1 MTNQLKT
8 CPCGRSP
15 TGRCQGW
22 HALDSDEYLEYLSE
36 FIEDMEDEPEHEA
49 LVEFQNKKIEE
60 ITK

>member
-1 MTNQLKT
+1 MDIKT

-22 HALDSDEYLEYLSE
+22 HALDPEEYLEYLSE
-36 FIEDMEDEPEHEA
+36 FIEDMEDEPEYET